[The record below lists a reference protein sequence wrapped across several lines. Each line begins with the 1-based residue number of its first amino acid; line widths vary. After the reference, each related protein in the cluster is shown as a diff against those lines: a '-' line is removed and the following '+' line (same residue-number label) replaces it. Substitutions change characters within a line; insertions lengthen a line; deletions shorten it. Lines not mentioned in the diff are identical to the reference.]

1 MKNMERLWNEPLA
14 HISSFLLRHRCT
26 STSSCHTY
34 SKVLKK
40 DHHLHMCVQHLYLAN
55 RAWQC
60 PINTYERCEG
70 PTKWSFTNCLRSQQD
85 TNVFAQQ
92 FSTLFWHQ
100 HKWYRN
106 QKASKDVLSPIE
118 LKGFGKYRLVTNF
131 IPIKMVGWLETSQQ
145 KCLGNFSVLL
155 FCQEFSERMRDSFI
169 CMTIAFQSVSDKRPL

>member
-14 HISSFLLRHRCT
+14 HISSVLLRHRCT

-92 FSTLFWHQ
+92 FLVLFWHQ

-106 QKASKDVLSPIE
+106 QKASKDVVSPIE
-118 LKGFGKYRLVTNF
+118 RVWYNEFYSHKNGWMALKKAWDLSAEIFREFFCSPFLSGIFWENERQLHLHDY
-131 IPIKMVGWLETSQQ
+131 S
-145 KCLGNFSVLL
+145 FSVG
-155 FCQEFSERMRDSFI
+155 FR
-169 CMTIAFQSVSDKRPL
+169 

>member
-1 MKNMERLWNEPLA
+1 MTRSWLPFTKGGKQQRAKKFTEFLLELLELNPPFSTTLAASYLQKVMKNMERLWNEPLA
-14 HISSFLLRHRCT
+14 HISSVLLRHRCT

-92 FSTLFWHQ
+92 FLVLFWHQ

-118 LKGFGKYRLVTNF
+118 RV
-131 IPIKMVGWLETSQQ
+131 W
-145 KCLGNFSVLL
+145 
-155 FCQEFSERMRDSFI
+155 
-169 CMTIAFQSVSDKRPL
+169 